1 VASAISSR
9 ARLIF
14 WIVAILAFVTVVLFI
29 TRAVIQ
35 PNLSNPVERVEYSQ
49 YTSTPDYDN
58 SIYTVTNGVRIAKF
72 QALVKKYS
80 VDIADFNNALNDG
93 CTGGLATN
101 VTLYRAGNAMQKL
114 NLYSCRGPN
123 ASGTFVA
130 DATKLF
136 SEWHAKDQPK

>member
-1 VASAISSR
+1 MASAIAPR
-9 ARLIF
+9 VRLGI
-14 WIVAILAFVTVVLFI
+14 WIVAILVFVTAVLFV
-29 TRAVIQ
+29 TRAAIR
-35 PNLSNPVERVEYSQ
+35 PTLSDPVERVEYSQ

-58 SIYTVTNGVRIAKF
+58 ATYTVTNGARIARF

-101 VTLYRAGNAMQKL
+101 ITLYRAGNSMQKL

-130 DATKLF
+130 DATRLF
-136 SEWHAKDQPK
+136 SEWHTKDQPK